1 MYYRADQDEYLAMK
15 VAENL
20 EREEERQRRKRELRD
35 EEIARRIQVR
45 KT

>member
-1 MYYRADQDEYLAMK
+1 LAMK

-35 EEIARRIQVR
+35 EEIARRIQVTTLFH
-45 KT
+45 KFTLHD